1 MEETTNLKRL
11 SVSCDP
17 FSPLL
22 WFSQNKAAIPRME
35 VQKSLIKDEFSLDRV
50 ISLNVT
56 NYLNCPQIRELLEKH
71 IKGLEKYQNYLKSW

>member
-22 WFSQNKAAIPRME
+22 RFSQNKAVIPRME
-35 VQKSLIKDEFSLDRV
+35 VQKSLIKDEFSL
-50 ISLNVT
+50 
-56 NYLNCPQIRELLEKH
+56 
-71 IKGLEKYQNYLKSW
+71 